1 MSKVLV
7 RPGPNRCSIVLTRDC
22 KDLEWINNWRDS
34 NWFIIWAD
42 PHNASGIVELNY
54 RLEAL
59 AKECEEDGVL
69 FDRVYVDLQAA
80 GFPPM
85 DDREYNNEL
94 RRIAHKYVEFVKTS
108 YADVESYYF
117 V

>member
-7 RPGPNRCSIVLTRDC
+7 RPGPNRCSVVLTRNC
-22 KDLEWINNWRDS
+22 KDLERIS
-34 NWFIIWAD
+34 NWGCSNWLIIWAD
-42 PHNASGIVELNY
+42 PNNKSGIVELNY
-54 RLEAL
+54 RLAALTKEHEEA
-59 AKECEEDGVL
+59 GVI
-69 FDRVYVDLQAA
+69 FSCVFVDLQAA

-85 DDREYNNEL
+85 DDREYDNEL
-94 RRIAHKYVEFVKTS
+94 RRITHKYVEFVKTS